1 MYLNY
6 SHKLTRM
13 DDKKITQA
21 ENKRLCTIAISL
33 ELHEAVKKEAKKT
46 RRTVGVTATLLIEE
60 GLALRS

>member
-1 MYLNY
+1 
-6 SHKLTRM
+6 M

-46 RRTVGVTATLLIEE
+46 RRTVGVTATMLIEE
-60 GLALRS
+60 GLELRS